1 MTLAKLVKTKAN
13 RVLGIDASTN
23 SIAFCLMENDIP
35 LKWGKVELSGS
46 DIYDKIYDAKIKM
59 HSMLDQLKSDYI
71 AVDGAI
77 LVRSPDA
84 VIKLSYVYGV
94 VIAELMSTG
103 ASVITISPSSWQA
116 YIGNKNPTKEEK
128 AAIRVKNPGYAESWY
143 KNQLRNM
150 RKQRTADYF
159 NKKYNI
165 SLEDFDVAD
174 SFGIAH
180 YANKVLLND
189 EIISKPDLAIQKVCS
204 TKENGN

>member
-1 MTLAKLVKTKAN
+1 MKLADLVKTKAH

-35 LKWGKVELSGS
+35 LKWGKIELAGM
-46 DIYDKIYDAKIKM
+46 DIYDKIHDANIKM
-59 HSMLDQLKSDYI
+59 HAMLDELKSDYI
-71 AVDGAI
+71 VVEGAI

-103 ASVITISPSSWQA
+103 AKVITISPTSWQA

-128 AAIRVKNPGYAESWY
+128 AEIRLKHPGYADSWY
-143 KNQLRNM
+143 KNQIRNM
-150 RKQRTADYF
+150 RKQRTVDYF
-159 NKKYNI
+159 NSKYGL
-165 SLEDFDVAD
+165 SLDDFDVAD

-180 YANKVLLND
+180 YTNKVLT
-189 EIISKPDLAIQKVCS
+189 ER
-204 TKENGN
+204 

>member
-1 MTLAKLVKTKAN
+1 MKLADLVKTKAH

-35 LKWGKVELSGS
+35 LKWGKIELAGM
-46 DIYDKIYDAKIKM
+46 DIYDKIHDAKIKM
-59 HSMLDQLKSDYI
+59 HAMLDELKSDYI
-71 AVDGAI
+71 VVEGAI

-103 ASVITISPSSWQA
+103 AKVITISPTSWQA

-128 AAIRVKNPGYAESWY
+128 AAIRLKHPGYADSWY
-143 KNQLRNM
+143 KNQIRNM
-150 RKQRTADYF
+150 RKQRTVDYF
-159 NKKYNI
+159 NSKYGL
-165 SLEDFDVAD
+165 SLDDFDVAD

-180 YANKVLLND
+180 YTNKVLT
-189 EIISKPDLAIQKVCS
+189 ER
-204 TKENGN
+204 

>member
-1 MTLAKLVKTKAN
+1 MKLASLIKTKAH

-35 LKWGKVELSGS
+35 LKWGKINLSGE
-46 DIYDKIYDAKIKM
+46 DIYEKIYDAKKKM
-59 HSMLDQLKSDYI
+59 SIMLDELKSDYI
-71 AVDGAI
+71 AVEGAV

-103 ASVITISPSSWQA
+103 AKVITISPSAWQA
-116 YIGNKNPTKEEK
+116 YIGNKNPTKDEK
-128 AAIRVKNPGYAESWY
+128 SAIRLANPGYADSWY

-159 NKKYNI
+159 NKKYGLHI
-165 SLEDFDVAD
+165 SDFDVAD

-180 YANKVLLND
+180 YSNQVL
-189 EIISKPDLAIQKVCS
+189 
-204 TKENGN
+204 TKR